1 MKSSFRTHLLRHL
14 LKKQGDQGFTLVE
27 LLVVVIIIGVLAAVA
42 LPNLLGQVG
51 RARET
56 EATTNLATIQRGQ
69 QAYFTE
75 KGKFYTSTSTV
86 DQFSALGIGIT
97 ADNYA
102 YHNETTMGNEPTYAA
117 VRAQAVNPEADNIR
131 NYGAGTRFEGGRFL
145 TILCVQKQVD
155 ESSVPAITQIDPLAC
170 HMDYEPVE

>member
-1 MKSSFRTHLLRHL
+1 MKSSFRTYLLRHL
-14 LKKQGDQGFTLVE
+14 LKKQKDQGFTLVE

-56 EATTNLATIQRGQ
+56 EAATNLATIQRGQ

-75 KGKFYTSTSTV
+75 HGKFYTNSIVNEFTV
-86 DQFSALGIGIT
+86 LGIGISPV
-97 ADNYA
+97 NYA
-102 YHNETTMGNEPTYAA
+102 YHNETTMANEATHAA
-117 VRAQAVNPEADNIR
+117 ARAEALNAEADNIR
-131 NYGAGTRFEGGRFL
+131 NYGAGTRFEDGRFS

-155 ESSVPAITQIDPLAC
+155 ASSAPVITQADPLDC
-170 HMDYEPVE
+170 HTDYDKVE